1 MSITYDG
8 IGPAHPDFKSA
19 PKTEVVFREDV
30 TVSLEQCLATDL
42 MVARAA
48 WVSTKGVDAREADG
62 SIEGL
67 INYLMRE
74 RHGSPFEHNMFTFLV
89 EGPMNMGE
97 EHLRH
102 RVGWSY
108 NKWSGRYSPMR
119 PIFYLPAESRKTK
132 QEGKPGAYKFVHDS
146 GLSYVAREIIK
157 SNSEDAWENYEAQ
170 REAGIANEVARNV
183 LPSNIFTS
191 YYATCNARSLM
202 HFLGLRTEKE
212 EATFVSRPLWEI
224 QLVADKMEAL
234 FAEQMPITYEAWNR
248 NGRVAP

>member
-1 MSITYDG
+1 MSID
-8 IGPAHPDFKSA
+8 I
-19 PKTEVVFREDV
+19 EFRKDV
-30 TVSLEQCLATDL
+30 TVDL
-42 MVARAA
+42 VQVTASDLQVARAA
-48 WVSTKGVDAREADG
+48 WVSTKGVDARESEGQIA
-62 SIEGL
+62 GL

-74 RHGSPFEHNMFTFLV
+74 RHGSPFEHNMFTWLI
-89 EGPMNMGE
+89 ECPMNVGE

-102 RVGWSY
+102 RAGWSY

-119 PIFYLPAESRKTK
+119 PVFYDLAETRKVK
-132 QEGKPGAYKFVHDS
+132 QEGKPGAYRFVTDDYANR
-146 GLSYVAREIIK
+146 LA
-157 SNSEDAWENYEAQ
+157 SEAIRSASAFTWNLYEQQ
-170 REAGIANEVARNV
+170 RAAGVANEVARNV

-202 HFLGLRTEKE
+202 HFLALRTERE
-212 EATFVSRPLWEI
+212 DATFVSRPLWEI